1 VKSLYNYEVMYRIS
15 VGNGVTRTARIPRDS
30 AGPRHRTL
38 SQASIEP
45 CANCDALPFVFVILW
60 E

>member
-1 VKSLYNYEVMYRIS
+1 MSLGSSEMVS
-15 VGNGVTRTARIPRDS
+15 DARIPS
-30 AGPRHRTL
+30 ALIPLRHEPTTGHT
-38 SQASIEP
+38 QASIEP